1 MSKDFDN
8 IIKQIAK
15 SNQEIHRVDNH
26 LSKDISEIK
35 RAIKSLDNKMS
46 ILIDKIQELEVIMDA
61 AEILEEFQQEEQEK
75 YNTEWNP
82 YGDDDYEGENYEN
95 YNDDDEDN

>member
-35 RAIKSLDNKMS
+35 KAIKSLDNKMS
-46 ILIDKIQELEVIMDA
+46 ILIDKIQELEIIMDA

-82 YGDDDYEGENYEN
+82 YQEYEAEDYDNYES
-95 YNDDDEDN
+95 DPESEDE

>member
-35 RAIKSLDNKMS
+35 RAIKSLDSKMS

-82 YGDDDYEGENYEN
+82 YQEYEGEDYDDYESDPESE
-95 YNDDDEDN
+95 DE

>member
-35 RAIKSLDNKMS
+35 RAIKSLDSKMS

-82 YGDDDYEGENYEN
+82 YQEYEAEDYDDYESDTESE
-95 YNDDDEDN
+95 DE

>member
-35 RAIKSLDNKMS
+35 RAIKSLDSKMS

-82 YGDDDYEGENYEN
+82 YQEYEAEDYDDYESDPESE
-95 YNDDDEDN
+95 DE

>member
-61 AEILEEFQQEEQEK
+61 A
-75 YNTEWNP
+75 
-82 YGDDDYEGENYEN
+82 
-95 YNDDDEDN
+95 